1 MKSTTSKGWNTLY
14 LRSQDG
20 GGGQSSADSL
30 HATFAIPTNVY
41 PAKVVKY
48 EGTVFF
54 SVIRSDYIDQPNT
67 IRNQWQQP
75 VIRKL

>member
-1 MKSTTSKGWNTLY
+1 MNISISKGWKTFY

-41 PAKVVKY
+41 PAKVVNY
-48 EGTVFF
+48 EGTIFYF
-54 SVIRSDYIDQPNT
+54 IIRSDYIDKPNT
-67 IRNQWQQP
+67 IRNQWQKP